1 MDYIVHLLILI
12 SIFSILGLSLNLVVG
27 YTGLLSAT
35 HAGFYGIGAY
45 SVALLMK
52 SSGMNF
58 FPAVVLGILITMIV
72 ALLIGIVLSRFKDD
86 IYALGSFGFAIIT
99 YGLMLNLQGVTRGP
113 LGIPGINRPELFGI
127 SFSENGAFL
136 FLSIAFAGMI
146 YWLSRYISRSSYG
159 RVLQAIREN
168 EETIKF
174 FGYKTYW
181 YKLSIFMISAG
192 IAAIAGGLFATY
204 ITFIDPSSFTLV
216 ESIFLISMIILGG
229 LANNKGAIVGV
240 IIMIL
245 LPEVLRFVGFPTE
258 IAAQMRQVIYGLML
272 VFMMLYRPQGIL
284 GKFKF

>member
-12 SIFSILGLSLNLVVG
+12 SIFSMLGLSLNLVVG

-45 SVALLMK
+45 AVALLMK

-58 FPAVVLGILITMIV
+58 FIALPIAIIISMIM
-72 ALLIGIVLSRFKDD
+72 AMLIGIVLSRFKGD

-99 YGLMLNLQGVTRGP
+99 YGLMLNLQGLTRGP
-113 LGIPGINRPELFGI
+113 LGIPGISRPELFGI
-127 SFSENGAFL
+127 SFSENIAFL
-136 FLSIAFAGMI
+136 VLSLLFVGLV
-146 YWLSRYISRSSYG
+146 YWLTQYITRSSYG

-168 EETIKF
+168 ENTIKF

-192 IAAIAGGLFATY
+192 MAAIAGGLFATY
-204 ITFIDPSSFTLV
+204 ITFIDPSSFTLI
-216 ESIFLISMIILGG
+216 ESIFMISMIILGG

-245 LPEVLRFVGFPTE
+245 LPEILRFVGFPTE

>member
-12 SIFSILGLSLNLVVG
+12 SIFGILGLSLNLVVG

-45 SVALLMK
+45 VVALSMK
-52 SSGMNF
+52 NFEVNF
-58 FPAVVLGILITMIV
+58 FLAFPISIIITMI
-72 ALLIGIVLSRFKDD
+72 AAMFIGIVLSKFKDD

-99 YGLMLNLQGVTRGP
+99 YGLMLNLQNVTRGP
-113 LGIPGINRPELFGI
+113 LGIPGISRPEIFGFAFSSNT
-127 SFSENGAFL
+127 SFL
-136 FLSIAFAGMI
+136 VLSIVFLLLVYI
-146 YWLSRYISRSSYG
+146 IVRYITKSSYG

-168 EETIKF
+168 EKTIKF

-192 IAAIAGGLFATY
+192 LAAVAGGLFATY
-204 ITFIDPSSFTLV
+204 VTFIDPSSFTLA

-245 LPEVLRFVGFPTE
+245 LPELLRFVGFPTE

-272 VFMMLYRPQGIL
+272 VLMMMYRPQGIF
-284 GKFKF
+284 GKFKI

>member
-12 SIFSILGLSLNLVVG
+12 SIFGILGLSLNLVVG

-45 SVALLMK
+45 VVALSMK
-52 SSGMNF
+52 NFEVNF
-58 FPAVVLGILITMIV
+58 FLAFPISIIITMI
-72 ALLIGIVLSRFKDD
+72 AAMFIGIVLSKFKDD

-99 YGLMLNLQGVTRGP
+99 YGLMLNLQNVTRGP
-113 LGIPGINRPELFGI
+113 LGIPGISRPEIFGFAFSSNT
-127 SFSENGAFL
+127 SFL
-136 FLSIAFAGMI
+136 VLSIVFLLLVYVI
-146 YWLSRYISRSSYG
+146 VQYITKSSYG

-168 EETIKF
+168 EKTIKF

-192 IAAIAGGLFATY
+192 LAAVAGGLFATY
-204 ITFIDPSSFTLV
+204 VTFIDPSSFTLA

-245 LPEVLRFVGFPTE
+245 LPELLRFVGFPTE

-272 VFMMLYRPQGIL
+272 VLMMMYRPQGIF
-284 GKFKF
+284 GKFKI